1 MANRRMFSSEVV
13 CTDKFLDMPSSS
25 QALYFQFGMKA
36 DDDGF
41 ISAPRQI
48 ARMANASDDDLRI
61 LLSKGY
67 LIPFD
72 SGVLVIKDWHV
83 NNYLRKDRYTET
95 RYLGEKSMLDVV
107 NSEYVLSKKTDT
119 TSCTP
124 CGIPS
129 DNHSVTHTDTQE
141 RVGKDRKVEDR
152 VVPDAEIIEPKQSY
166 YSRQKEICEKNRE
179 NGRKGGLAKASKY
192 KQSPPSAKQGLANLA
207 DRDIG
212 RDSIDYQQI
221 ADLYNETCVS
231 FPRLNKLSDSRKKAI
246 KARLKQYGV
255 DDFHRMFE
263 MAEGSEF
270 LKGKN
275 DRNWSATFDWMIK
288 DANMAKILDGNYTN
302 RENSTDFRAAYCG
315 DDYIIPGKK
324 INVDSSAWER
334 GDF

>member
-141 RVGKDRKVEDR
+141 RIGKDRVVKDR
-152 VVPDAEIIEPKQSY
+152 VV
-166 YSRQKEICEKNRE
+166 KN
-179 NGRKGGLAKASKY
+179 LH
-192 KQSPPSAKQGLANLA
+192 PVA
-207 DRDIG
+207 DTYFD
-212 RDSIDYQQI
+212 DP
-221 ADLYNETCVS
+221 E
-231 FPRLNKLSDSRKKAI
+231 LNQLFLDFIDSRKKMRRPMTERAI
-246 KARLKQYGV
+246 QLSVSKLKKLSALPFG
-255 DDFHRMFE
+255 DPE
-263 MAEGSEF
+263 EF
-270 LKGKN
+270 CVE
-275 DRNWSATFDWMIK
+275 
-288 DANMAKILDGNYTN
+288 DAKKII
-302 RENSTDFRAAYCG
+302 ENSIVNGWQSFYPLKPEHQKEAVVSGRKT
-315 DDYIIPGKK
+315 
-324 INVDSSAWER
+324 SSFDEWMNA
-334 GDF
+334 